1 MPQVG
6 KFEAASHPTRNDPG
20 ARVASRSVL
29 KLILFVLPL
38 GLDTFA
44 VAAALGMRGLPRRQR
59 LRVSLLMS
67 GFEMAMPVV
76 GVLVGHALGS
86 LVGGSADYVA
96 IGVLAL
102 LGGWMVIHD
111 EEEDEGGKV
120 AQLAQG
126 HGLVLLAL
134 GISISLDELAIG
146 FTIGLLHLSLWLAVV
161 LIGAQA
167 FVFAQIGLRLGA
179 RLNETLR
186 ERAEQ
191 LAGLALLG
199 LALLL
204 VVEKIG

>member
-1 MPQVG
+1 M
-6 KFEAASHPTRNDPG
+6 
-20 ARVASRSVL
+20 L

-44 VAAALGMRGLPRRQR
+44 VSAALGMRGLPSRER
-59 LRVSLLMS
+59 LRVSVLMS
-67 GFEMAMPVV
+67 SFEMAMPIV
-76 GVLVGHALGS
+76 GLLLGHALGN
-86 LVGGSADYVA
+86 LVGDAADYVA

-102 LGGWMVIHD
+102 LGAWMLLHQ
-111 EEEDEGGKV
+111 EEGEGEKA
-120 AQLAQG
+120 AQLAAG

-146 FTIGLLHLSLWLAVV
+146 FTIGLLHLNLWLAVA

-167 FVFAQIGLRLGA
+167 FLFAQIGLRLGA

-199 LALLL
+199 LAVLLG
-204 VVEKIG
+204 VEKLA